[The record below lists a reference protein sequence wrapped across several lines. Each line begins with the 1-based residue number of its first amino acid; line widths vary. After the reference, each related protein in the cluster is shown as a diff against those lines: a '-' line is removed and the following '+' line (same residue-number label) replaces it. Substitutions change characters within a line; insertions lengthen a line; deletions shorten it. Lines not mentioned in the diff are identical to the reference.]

1 MLCESFVLV
10 GRCWRCGWWS
20 GSGWRVRR
28 VCWLRGPSLSGLCA
42 PVEGASGSCAA
53 PVGPPTPRL
62 DRPRPGWTAH
72 APVGPPTPRW
82 TAVTGGYG
90 GPTGEQGSNGRTG
103 VQQTGSKTTHRH
115 PTAHRHPS
123 TYTTGPRCGHGAGR
137 RPSLVHRP
145 RAAARSMSGRSSRV
159 VAGAEWSREPS
170 GRGSRVVAAGEWW
183 REPSGRS
190 RRVVAGAEWSQQPSG
205 GGSRVVAAGEWP
217 REPSRRSRA
226 VAGVLRRRGSALSSS
241 SALVPRTPS
250 RRRHVG

>member
-1 MLCESFVLV
+1 MASSSCLLATGPQLEWAVCARRGGEWVL
-10 GRCWRCGWWS
+10 
-20 GSGWRVRR
+20 RR
-28 VCWLRGPSLSGLCA
+28 PA
-42 PVEGASGSCAA
+42 
-53 PVGPPTPRL
+53 
-62 DRPRPGWTAH
+62 WTAH

-90 GPTGEQGSNGRTG
+90 GPTGEQGSIRGTG

-115 PTAHRHPS
+115 STAHRHPS

-159 VAGAEWSREPS
+159 VAGAEWSQQAS
-170 GRGSRVVAAGEWW
+170 GRGSRVVAAGEWSREPSGRSRRVVAGAEWSQQASGRGSRVAAAGERW

-190 RRVVAGAEWSQQPSG
+190 RRVVAGAEWSQQASG
-205 GGSRVVAAGEWP
+205 RGSRVVAAGEWS